1 MTVIRKE
8 LRAMLKWC
16 LEQPGRFRI
25 ADAQKTFEV
34 HRTSIGERLRR
45 LESMGYL
52 EREKVDQVY
61 EYLRVINREAAT
73 VAANTESPTAHRDSQ
88 KFRPR
93 KRKTGKFA
101 GVSFIFAAAQQF

>member
-8 LRAMLKWC
+8 LREMLKWC
-16 LEQPGRFRI
+16 LAQPGRFRI
-25 ADAQKTFEV
+25 DDARKTFEI

-93 KRKTGKFA
+93 KRKTSKFS